1 MHWTHAIGTSSQF
14 AMADVFDRLIET
26 NLSQQNAIV
35 HELVERGCLYDNI
48 VTQQQGRRIQVRGR
62 WLDDFASCNY
72 LGLDLRH
79 EVMDAIAPAVHQW
92 GTHPSWARMAA
103 SPLLYEQL
111 ETKLAEVLG
120 AEDALVLPTITLIA
134 IGLLPALAGKDGVIF
149 ADKLVHAVN
158 YQGCRLAR
166 DMGAKL
172 FSFVHSD
179 LDGLERRL
187 QRHADAPTRII
198 VVDGILST
206 TGRTP
211 DIPRLAALARQ
222 HDTILYIDDA
232 HGFGVL
238 GENPTPERPYGQR
251 GNGVVRHFGLNY
263 DNILYVSGLSKAYS
277 SLAAF
282 IACPKKLKTHL
293 KCTITAYLVSG
304 PVPTAALATALAG
317 LELNDREGDL
327 WRDQLYAYASAII
340 DGYRKRGIATDS
352 DNRFPIVSAYVGSA
366 ENVIRG
372 GQMLFDEGIYLTLQ
386 AYPLVPRDKGVL
398 RATPTVANTWVQV
411 EHLLE
416 VMERVVGTLSKG
428 D

>member
-1 MHWTHAIGTSSQF
+1 MS
-14 AMADVFDRLIET
+14 DVFDRLIET
-26 NLSQQNAIV
+26 TLSKRNPIV
-35 HELVERGCLYDNI
+35 HELVRRGCLYDSV
-48 VTQQQGRRIQVRGR
+48 VTRQVDRRIEVRGR

-72 LGLDLRH
+72 LGLDLRP
-79 EVMDAIAPAVHQW
+79 EVMEAIEPAVRRW

-103 SPLLYEQL
+103 SPELYERL
-111 ETKLAEVLG
+111 EVKLAEVTG

-158 YQGCRLAR
+158 YDGCRLAR

-187 QRHADAPTRII
+187 KQHVGAPSRVI

-206 TGRTP
+206 TGRVP

-222 HDTILYIDDA
+222 YDAILYIDDA
-232 HGFGVL
+232 HGFGVI
-238 GENPTPERPYGQR
+238 GEHPTPERPYGRR
-251 GNGVVRHFGLNY
+251 GNGVVRHFGLGY

-282 IACPKKLKTHL
+282 VACPKKLKTHL
-293 KCTITAYLVSG
+293 KCNITSYLVSG

-317 LELNDREGDL
+317 LELNDREGDR
-327 WRDQLYAYASAII
+327 WRDLLYEYTSAII
-340 DGYRKRGIATDS
+340 DGYHQRGIVTDN
-352 DNRFPIVSAYVGSA
+352 DNRFPIVSAYVGSV

-372 GQMLFDEGIYLTLQ
+372 GQLLFDEGIYLTLQ
-386 AYPLVPRDKGVL
+386 AYPLVPRDRGVL
-398 RATPTVANTWVQV
+398 RATPTVANTPEQI
-411 EHLLE
+411 ERLLAA
-416 VMERVVGTLSKG
+416 MGRVVDTLNRG
-428 D
+428 Q